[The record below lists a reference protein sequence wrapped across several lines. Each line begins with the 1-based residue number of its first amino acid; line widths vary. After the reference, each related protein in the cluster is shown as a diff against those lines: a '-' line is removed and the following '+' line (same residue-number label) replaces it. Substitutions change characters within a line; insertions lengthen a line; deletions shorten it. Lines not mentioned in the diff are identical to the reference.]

1 MADPTRIDRHTVAA
15 EDVAEIPL
23 WLRTHGASPR
33 AIPAVVARARA
44 SLALPQPTDP
54 DALEAIWR
62 DGRTW
67 SSCHGCGRS
76 VAAVARVGEEP
87 DYESS
92 TARLCRDCLLAALAL
107 LPEGVEVAPPH
118 AP

>member
-1 MADPTRIDRHTVAA
+1 MRIDRHTVAA
-15 EDVAEIPL
+15 GDVAEMPL
-23 WLRTHGASPR
+23 WLRTHGAQPW
-33 AIPAVVARARA
+33 AIPAVVARVRA
-44 SLALPQPTDP
+44 SLTLPQPIDP

-67 SSCHGCGRS
+67 PTCHGCGRS